1 MLVPNIAASRKHR
14 WLPIFYPFLHVVF
27 FLWQELLSLS
37 LSCFFFL
44 FKIQNKAK
52 HLSLKKCCLYLS
64 RLLQTVTV
72 KLEHLFLSVMM
83 KMVSE
88 SSPAQIQNRDMS
100 SVTAS
105 TVHSSNANQESLALG
120 AHWCPWK
127 NKQSQRLQFCIFF
140 QVLKWNHACFTCTK

>member
-1 MLVPNIAASRKHR
+1 MITYLLSFSACS
-14 WLPIFYPFLHVVF
+14 F
-27 FLWQELLSLS
+27 FSVARATFSLS
-37 LSCFFFL
+37 LSCFFFFL

-120 AHWCPWK
+120 AHWCP
-127 NKQSQRLQFCIFF
+127 
-140 QVLKWNHACFTCTK
+140 